1 MNDVII
7 VDDEYPA
14 REELKYFITTCS
26 KLHIVGEFADGIE
39 VLKYLQNHDVAAIF
53 LDINIPMLDGV
64 VLGRSLH
71 RFERPPKIIFVT
83 AYREHAADAFEIN
96 AFDYVLKPYSE
107 SRIKAVLTKLETAL
121 AKEQTVPATAVEPA
135 GPVMTQA
142 PLEPVAPEENHHT
155 VCLWQND
162 KIILVHVQDIYYCEA
177 NNRTT
182 YVYTKKERYT
192 VNQTIS
198 EFYDSLPHPLFFKCH
213 RSYVV
218 NIDKIA
224 EIIPWFNN
232 TYNLSLEGIAEKIP
246 VSRSNVK
253 QFKQL
258 MHL

>member
-1 MNDVII
+1 MNKVIV

-14 REELKYFITTCS
+14 REELKYFIKTYS
-26 KLHIVGEFADGIE
+26 KLEIVGEFSDGIE
-39 VLKYLQNHDVAAIF
+39 VLKFLQDHDVDAVF
-53 LDINIPMLDGV
+53 LDINIPLLDGV
-64 VLGRSLH
+64 LLAKSLH
-71 RFERPPKIIFVT
+71 RFENPPKIIFVT
-83 AYREHAADAFEIN
+83 AYKEHAADAFEIE
-96 AFDYVLKPYSE
+96 AFDYILKPYTE
-107 SRIKAVLTKLETAL
+107 ERIKTVLAKLEQAL
-121 AKEQTVPATAVEPA
+121 AQE
-135 GPVMTQA
+135 QA
-142 PLEPVAPEENHHT
+142 PAPAIPAVTAAPNTAQPNGT

-218 NIDKIA
+218 NVDKIA

-232 TYNLSLEGIAEKIP
+232 TYNLALEGMDEKIP

-253 QFKQL
+253 QFKHL

>member
-1 MNDVII
+1 MNDVLI

-14 REELKYFITTCS
+14 REELKYFITTYS
-26 KLHIVGEFADGIE
+26 KLHIAGEFSDGIE
-39 VLKYLQNHDVAAIF
+39 VLKYLQDHDVAAIF

-64 VLGRSLH
+64 VLAKSLH

-83 AYREHAADAFEIN
+83 AYREHAVDAFEIN

-107 SRIKAVLTKLETAL
+107 ARIKAVLQKLEDAL
-121 AKEQTVPATAVEPA
+121 AKENAVVETPPAPVE
-135 GPVMTQA
+135 A
-142 PLEPVAPEENHHT
+142 PSEESVSTEGELKQT

-162 KIILVHVQDIYYCEA
+162 KIILVHVKDIYYCEA

-232 TYNLSLEGIAEKIP
+232 TYNLALDGMDEKIP

>member
-1 MNDVII
+1 MNKDVLI

-14 REELKYFITTCS
+14 REELKYFITHYS
-26 KLHIVGEFADGIE
+26 SLQVAGEFADGVE
-39 VLKYLQNHDVAAIF
+39 VLKYLQNHDVGAIF
-53 LDINIPMLDGV
+53 LDINIPLLDGV
-64 VLGRSLH
+64 VLAKSLH
-71 RFERPPKIIFVT
+71 RFEKPPKIIFVT

-107 SRIKAVLTKLETAL
+107 ERIRAVLTKVETAL
-121 AKEQTVPATAVEPA
+121 EQERTATAETA
-135 GPVMTQA
+135 A
-142 PLEPVAPEENHHT
+142 PPRTAPPEEAAAPDSERVQS

-162 KIILVHVQDIYYCEA
+162 KIILVHVKDIYYCEA

-182 YVYTKKERYT
+182 YVHTKKECYT

-218 NIDKIA
+218 NTDKIV

-232 TYNLSLEGIAEKIP
+232 TYNLSLEGVAEKIP

-258 MHL
+258 MRI